1 MSAIDE
7 IKAKI
12 DLVELVGAS
21 VKLTKAGRLYK
32 GLSPFKQERTPS
44 FFVDPE
50 RQYFK
55 CYASGESGDIFG
67 WVMKREGLN
76 FREAMRELAQKAGI
90 QLEERTPQQ
99 QHHDE
104 QADRLRKAADEA
116 AHYFHRLFLTAPQAA
131 ECRAYVKEKRGLT
144 DETIATWMIGFSLN
158 DYQALSN
165 YLTQRGYTPQELVA
179 AGLMI
184 ENDEGRRYDRF
195 RGRLM
200 IPIRDER
207 GRAVGFG
214 SRSLDGSEPKYMNS
228 PATLIFEKSRTLFGL
243 DRARAAIRNGVN
255 GLTGSVLVEG
265 YMDVI
270 GVAQAGFA
278 NVVSSMGTSLT
289 EDQFRALKK
298 LHPRIVLALDPDAA
312 GNRAILRGV
321 DVAREALERDDVATF
336 DARGVLR
343 HESKLNADIRVAVMP
358 DGKDPDELVLDA
370 PDEWRRIIQNARP
383 VVEHV
388 IDTLLANYNLDDPR
402 GKSEA
407 VQAVAP
413 IVKDLTDPVQRDFYI
428 QKLSRALKLTERA
441 VTQALGV
448 VAAQP
453 AATSPQRSSP
463 KSAESPQKPST
474 LATSAGELGLNARAG
489 ESRVKTNLELHLLAL
504 LANKPELLIDA
515 NVTLTRAKLSV
526 LGPEDFVNP
535 AVRLGFTQLSRE
547 AMGGLPQVINTL
559 SGDHEAVDDDWLS
572 LIADQK
578 ITHEDD
584 LQLREE
590 AVRTALRLRESNLER
605 ELTSMRFLIDQAT
618 DSAKEN
624 GNSADLQVL
633 NRQAQELASN
643 RFRAQK
649 ALRLRN
655 ALVLDQS

>member
-7 IKAKI
+7 IKAKV

-99 QHHDE
+99 QHNDE

-144 DETIATWMIGFSLN
+144 DEAIATWMIGFSLN
-158 DYQALSN
+158 DYQSLSN

-207 GRAVGFG
+207 GRVVGFG

-270 GVAQAGFA
+270 GVAQAGFT

-298 LHPRIVLALDPDAA
+298 LHPRITLALDPDAA

-321 DVAREALERDDVATF
+321 DVAREALERDDIATF

-370 PDEWRRIIQNARP
+370 PDEWRRLIQTARP

-463 KSAESPQKPST
+463 KSADSPQKSNT
-474 LATSAGELGLNARAG
+474 LATNAGELGLNLKAG

-515 NVTLTRAKLSV
+515 NVTLTRAKLPV

-535 AVRLGFTQLSRE
+535 AVRLGFNQLSRE

-559 SGDHEAVDDDWLS
+559 SGSHEAVDDDWLS

-578 ITHEDD
+578 ITLEDD
-584 LQLREE
+584 LQMREE

-605 ELTSMRFLIDQAT
+605 ELISMRFLIDQAT

>member
-1 MSAIDE
+1 MSVIDD

-76 FREAMRELAQKAGI
+76 FRDALRELAQKAGI

-99 QHHDE
+99 QQHDD
-104 QADRLRKAADEA
+104 QAERLRTAVDEA
-116 AHYFHRLFLTAPQAA
+116 AQYFHRLFLTAPQAA
-131 ECRAYVKEKRGLT
+131 ECRTYVKEKRSLSN
-144 DETIATWMIGFSLN
+144 ETISNWMIGFSLN
-158 DYQALSN
+158 DYQALTN
-165 YLTQRGYTPQELVA
+165 YLTQRGYTPQELIA
-179 AGLMI
+179 AGLVI

-200 IPIRDER
+200 IPIRDEK
-207 GRAVGFG
+207 GRAIGFG

-243 DRARAAIRNGVN
+243 DKARAPIRNGVN
-255 GLTGSVLVEG
+255 GLIGSVLVEG

-270 GVAQAGFA
+270 GVAQAGFT

-321 DVAREALERDDVATF
+321 DVARGALERDDIATF
-336 DARGVLR
+336 DAQGVLR

-358 DGKDPDELVLDA
+358 DGKDPDELVIDG
-370 PDEWRRIIQNARP
+370 PDEWRRLIQQARP

-413 IVKDLTDPVQRDFYI
+413 IVKDLTDPVQRDYYV

-448 VAAQP
+448 VAMPAQRP
-453 AATSPQRSSP
+453 IP
-463 KSAESPQKPST
+463 KNSDTTAHGAT
-474 LATSAGELGLNARAG
+474 LATNSSGLGLNRAG
-489 ESRVKTNLELHLLAL
+489 DSSRLKVNLELHLLAL
-504 LANKPELLIDA
+504 LANKPALLIDA
-515 NVTLTRAKLSV
+515 NVSLTRAKLSV
-526 LGPEDFVNP
+526 LGIDDFVNP
-535 AVRLGFTQLSRE
+535 AVRLGFNQLSRV
-547 AMGGLPQVINTL
+547 AMGGTPQVVNAV
-559 SGDHEAVDDDWLS
+559 SVNNEAIDDDWLG

-578 ITHEDD
+578 ITLDDD
-584 LQLREE
+584 LQMREE

-605 ELTSMRFLIDQAT
+605 ELITMRFLMDQAT
-618 DSAKEN
+618 DLAKED
-624 GNSADLQVL
+624 GISADLNIL

-655 ALVLDQS
+655 ALIVE